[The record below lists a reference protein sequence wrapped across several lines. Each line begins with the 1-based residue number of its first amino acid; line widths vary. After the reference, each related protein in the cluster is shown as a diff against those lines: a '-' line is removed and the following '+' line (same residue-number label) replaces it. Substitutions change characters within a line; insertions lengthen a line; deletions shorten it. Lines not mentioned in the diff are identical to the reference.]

1 MTEPSHLPH
10 TSVPDH
16 QPLAGGIAARARAAA
31 TPAYLTRLNPEQ
43 REAVETL
50 DGPVLVLAGAGT
62 GKTRVLTCRIA
73 HILSQGRARPGEI
86 LSVTFTNKAAREM
99 KLRLG
104 QMLGQAVEGMP
115 WLGTFHSIGGRILRT
130 HAEMVQLKSNFTVLD
145 TDDQVRLLK
154 QLLQAEGIDDKRW
167 PARMLAGLIDGWKN
181 RGLGPSQVPPG
192 EASVFANGKGGKLYA
207 SYQERLK
214 ILNAADFGDL
224 LLENIRLFREHP
236 DVLRQY
242 QGRFKFILVDEYQ
255 DTNVAQYLWLR
266 LLAQAPSPRVAVP
279 SPLAGEGK
287 DAPAVAPPLKNI
299 CCVGDDDQSIYG
311 WRGAEVDNILRFD
324 HDFPGAK
331 VIRLERNYRS
341 TGHILAAASHLIA
354 HNEGRLGKTLRTE
367 DVDGEK
373 VTVTG
378 AWDSEEEAR
387 GIGEEIEELQ
397 RKQENLN
404 EIAILVRASFQ
415 MREFEDRFVTLGL
428 PYRVIGGPR
437 FYERAEI
444 RDALAY
450 LRVVNSPAD
459 DLAFERIVNV
469 PKRGLGDATVQML
482 HDHARKRRIPL
493 YEAARAVVETDEL
506 KPKARG
512 SLRDLLVN
520 FGRWRAQSEVAS
532 HTELAETI
540 LDESGYTEMW
550 QKDRSADA
558 AGRLENL
565 KELVRSMEEFENL
578 QGFLEH
584 ISLVMDRDGGAEEQ
598 AVSLMTLHSAKGLEF
613 DNVFLPGWEEGLF
626 PSQRTLDE
634 QGRAGLEE
642 ERRLAHVGLTRA
654 RHRAKIYFATN
665 RRIHG
670 TWTTTIPSR
679 FLDELPAHNV
689 EITESKGGSGWGGAS
704 GYGPSRFD
712 NVESFGSSY
721 TTPGWQRAQANRARG
736 GRQGSSG
743 ERGFGERGFEER
755 QSSFSRDKGGFARP
769 KRAPL
774 VIEGELIA
782 KSTGAASDFNLED
795 RVFHQK
801 FGYGHVVKVDG
812 NKLTIAFEKA
822 GEKKVVDSFVERA

>member
-1 MTEPSHLPH
+1 VKDGE
-10 TSVPDH
+10 
-16 QPLAGGIAARARAAA
+16 
-31 TPAYLTRLNPEQ
+31 
-43 REAVETL
+43 RE
-50 DGPVLVLAGAGT
+50 
-62 GKTRVLTCRIA
+62 KTA
-73 HILSQGRARPGEI
+73 
-86 LSVTFTNKAAREM
+86 
-99 KLRLG
+99 
-104 QMLGQAVEGMP
+104 
-115 WLGTFHSIGGRILRT
+115 
-130 HAEMVQLKSNFTVLD
+130 
-145 TDDQVRLLK
+145 
-154 QLLQAEGIDDKRW
+154 
-167 PARMLAGLIDGWKN
+167 
-181 RGLGPSQVPPG
+181 PP
-192 EASVFANGKGGKLYA
+192 
-207 SYQERLK
+207 
-214 ILNAADFGDL
+214 
-224 LLENIRLFREHP
+224 
-236 DVLRQY
+236 
-242 QGRFKFILVDEYQ
+242 
-255 DTNVAQYLWLR
+255 
-266 LLAQAPSPRVAVP
+266 PSPP
-279 SPLAGEGK
+279 
-287 DAPAVAPPLKNI
+287 KNI

-311 WRGAEVDNILRFD
+311 WRGAEVDNILRFE

-354 HNEGRLGKTLRTE
+354 YNEGRLGKTLRTE
-367 DVDGEK
+367 EVDGEK

-387 GIGEEIEELQ
+387 AIGEEIEELQ
-397 RKQENLN
+397 RKGDKLN

-450 LRVVNSPAD
+450 LRVISSAAD

-493 YEAARAVVETDEL
+493 YEAARAVIETDDL

-512 SLRDLLVN
+512 ALRDLLAS
-520 FGRWRAQSEVAS
+520 FDRWRAQGAVTS
-532 HTELAETI
+532 HTELAEI
-540 LDESGYTEMW
+540 VLDESGYTDMW

-584 ISLVMDRDGGAEEQ
+584 ISLVMDRDGGTEDD

-654 RHRAKIYFATN
+654 RRRAKLYFATN

-670 TWTTTIPSR
+670 TWSTTIPSR

-689 EITESKGGSGWGGAS
+689 EITESKGGSGWGGTS

-736 GRQGSSG
+736 QGGRG
-743 ERGFGERGFEER
+743 
-755 QSSFSRDKGGFARP
+755 GGFNEGQSEFTGSRSDTSGSRSDTSGSRSDASSRRDGFPRP
-769 KRAPL
+769 KRAPM

-782 KSTGAASDFNLED
+782 KSTGTTSEFALSD

-801 FGYGHVVKVDG
+801 FGYGHVVKIDG

>member
-1 MTEPSHLPH
+1 
-10 TSVPDH
+10 
-16 QPLAGGIAARARAAA
+16 
-31 TPAYLTRLNPEQ
+31 
-43 REAVETL
+43 
-50 DGPVLVLAGAGT
+50 
-62 GKTRVLTCRIA
+62 
-73 HILSQGRARPGEI
+73 
-86 LSVTFTNKAAREM
+86 M

-115 WLGTFHSIGGRILRT
+115 WLGTFHSIGGRILRI
-130 HAEMVQLKSNFTVLD
+130 HAELAQLKSNFTVLD
-145 TDDQVRLLK
+145 VDDQVRLLK
-154 QLLQAEGIDDKRW
+154 QLLQAENIDDKRW
-167 PARMLAGLIDGWKN
+167 PARMLAGLIDSWKN
-181 RGLGPSQVPPG
+181 RGLSPSQVPSG
-192 EASVFANGKGGKLYA
+192 EAASFGNGKGGKIYA
-207 SYQERLK
+207 TYQERLK

-224 LLENIRLFREHP
+224 LLENIRLFRENP
-236 DVLRQY
+236 DVLRSY
-242 QGRFKFILVDEYQ
+242 QNRFKFILVDEYQ

-266 LLAQAPSPRVAVP
+266 LLSQAPTRQGVPLSAVIPGHTGAPVIPGRIEDANPESRGKEDSSRDSGFTPGGAPRNDGGDVTP
-279 SPLAGEGK
+279 QQ
-287 DAPAVAPPLKNI
+287 PLKNI

-378 AWDSEEEAR
+378 SWDSEEEAR
-387 GIGEEIEELQ
+387 AIGEELEELQ
-397 RKQENLN
+397 RAGENLN
-404 EIAILVRASFQ
+404 NVAILVRASFQ

-450 LRVVNSPAD
+450 LRTINSPAD

-493 YEAARAVVETDEL
+493 FEAARAVVETDEL

-512 SLRDLLVN
+512 SLRQLIMQFD
-520 FGRWRAQSEVAS
+520 RWRAQREVTS
-532 HTELAETI
+532 HTELAEI
-540 LDESGYTEMW
+540 MLDESGYTEMW

-558 AGRLENL
+558 AGRLDNL

-584 ISLVMDRDGGAEEQ
+584 ISLVMDRDGGADDE

-654 RHRAKIYFATN
+654 RRRAKIYFATN

-670 TWTTTIPSR
+670 TWSTTIPSR

-689 EITESKGGSGWGGAS
+689 EITESKGGSGWGGS
-704 GYGPSRFD
+704 GGYGASRFD
-712 NVESFGSSY
+712 NMEAFGSSY
-721 TTPGWQRAQANRARG
+721 STPGWQRAQANRNRGGQARG
-736 GRQGSSG
+736 GGSGS
-743 ERGFGERGFEER
+743 FEER
-755 QSSFSRDKGGFARP
+755 QSSFSGSRSDTSGSRGDASGGRSDTRSGGFGQARRGP
-769 KRAPL
+769 M
-774 VIEGELIA
+774 VIEGELVA
-782 KSTGAASDFNLED
+782 KSTGTTSEFSLDD

-801 FGYGHVVKVDG
+801 FGYGHVVKIDG